1 MPHTLR
7 ALSAVGLLAIM
18 LEAAPCAGQAFPGLQ
33 RGQLFGVHVITVTLK
48 PNATLDQFKQVFVG
62 QVIPEYEK
70 QWVGL
75 RGYLVQSVRGPA
87 KNRLAIVWLFES
99 EAARD
104 RYFTPDDKPN
114 DLEKAAL
121 AAIKPIEESL
131 LQPYGTYTVTYL
143 DDWVVQ

>member
-1 MPHTLR
+1 MPHPLR
-7 ALSAVGLLAIM
+7 TVAAVLFLAIT
-18 LEAAPCAGQAFPGLQ
+18 LKAAPLAAQGSPGLQ
-33 RGQLFGVHVITVTLK
+33 RGQLFGVHVITVTLE
-48 PNATLDQFKQVFVG
+48 PHATLDQFKQVFVSR
-62 QVIPEYEK
+62 VLPEYEK

-75 RGYLVQSVRGPA
+75 RGYLVQSARGPS

-104 RYFTPDDKPN
+104 RYFTPGDKPN

-131 LQPYGTYTVTYL
+131 LQAYGSYTITYQ